1 MKSRLTALAGLGVVG
16 ALAMAAPNL
25 VMAQDASSSTAP
37 ASSGLPTTATIQ
49 GNIISHKG
57 QKLVVQVSG
66 VSTTV
71 MLTDSTRIESVSG
84 LLGLQKQTYAP
95 TDLLPGLAVNID
107 TITNGAEVDA
117 VKITFK
123 PADLK
128 TAQAVQAGT
137 AQAKANFRAQQAE
150 NEKRLSEVGQFVQ
163 KGSTRVFFAT
173 GSSTINAAG
182 KQSLQAIA
190 AQGLAMP
197 NGLFRIV
204 GHTDSTGNPQINQ
217 RLSDQRASAVTAY
230 LLTNCNVPGNKIM
243 SATGLGQDLPMDS
256 DDLGNAQNR
265 RVAVM
270 IMVSKASID
279 PSAGDGSSGS
289 PQQ

>member
-1 MKSRLTALAGLGVVG
+1 MSSKIAKLAGLGAVG
-16 ALAMAAPNL
+16 AMMLAAPDYAS
-25 VMAQDASSSTAP
+25 AQATAS
-37 ASSGLPTTATIQ
+37 IQ
-49 GNIISHKG
+49 GNIISHTG
-57 QKLVVQVSG
+57 QQLVVQAG
-66 VSTTV
+66 GTNTTV
-71 MLTDSTRIESVSG
+71 TLTDATKIQAVVG
-84 LLGLQKQTYAP
+84 ALGIRREDHPP
-95 TDLLPGLAVNID
+95 TDLIPGLAVNID
-107 TITNGAEVDA
+107 TITNGSEVDA
-117 VKITFK
+117 ATITFK
-123 PADLK
+123 PGDLK

-230 LLTNCNVPGNKIM
+230 LLTNCGVPGNKIM

-279 PSAGDGSSGS
+279 PSASDGSSSSAGSSGS

>member
-1 MKSRLTALAGLGVVG
+1 M
-16 ALAMAAPNL
+16 
-25 VMAQDASSSTAP
+25 P
-37 ASSGLPTTATIQ
+37 ATATIQ

-57 QKLVVQVSG
+57 QQLVVQVSG

-128 TAQAVQAGT
+128 TAQAVQTGT
-137 AQAKANFRAQQAE
+137 EQAKANFRAQQAE
-150 NEKRLSEVGQFVQ
+150 NEKRLSEVGQFEQ
-163 KGSTRVFFAT
+163 KGITRVYFAT
-173 GSSTINAAG
+173 GSAAINAAG

-190 AQGLAMP
+190 AQGMAMP
-197 NGLFRIV
+197 SGLFRVV
-204 GHTDSTGNPQINQ
+204 GHTDSTGSAAVNQ

-243 SATGLGQDLPMDS
+243 SATGVGSGLPQDT
-256 DDLGNAQNR
+256 DDMGGAKNR

-279 PSAGDGSSGS
+279 PSPSGA